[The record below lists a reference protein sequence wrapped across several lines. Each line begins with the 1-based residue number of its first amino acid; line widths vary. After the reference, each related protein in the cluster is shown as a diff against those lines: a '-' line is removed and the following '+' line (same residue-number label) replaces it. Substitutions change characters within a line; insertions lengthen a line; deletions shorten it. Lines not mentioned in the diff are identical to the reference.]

1 MGNIAIIPA
10 RGGSKRI
17 PGKNIKDFLGKPII
31 AYSIEVAIKSGLF
44 TEVMVSTDS
53 EEIAEVA
60 RTYGATVPFIRS
72 SKNADDFATTTDVLQ
87 EVLQTYKD
95 LKHLNFEY
103 GCCIYPTAPFTSAD
117 HLKAGFLKMKNQK
130 LDSVFPVVAFSYPI
144 WRGLE
149 IVDGERAKMIWPE
162 HLNSRSQDLKK
173 VFHDAGQWYWFNT
186 STLMDTLYTK
196 NSGCVALDEKEVQ
209 DIDTETDWEL
219 AEMKF
224 KILHKDGN
232 ETNHKG

>member
-1 MGNIAIIPA
+1 MGSIAIIPA

-31 AYSIEVAIKSGLF
+31 AYSIEAAINSGLF

-60 RTYGATVPFIRS
+60 KKYGAKVPFIRS
-72 SKNADDFATTTDVLQ
+72 SKNADDFATTIDVLL
-87 EVLQTYKD
+87 EVLENYKGE
-95 LKHLNFEY
+95 KHMDFDY

-117 HLKAGFLKMKNQK
+117 HLKTGFLKMENQK
-130 LDSVFPVVAFSYPI
+130 LDIVFPVVAFSYPI

-149 IVDGERAKMIWPE
+149 VVDGEKVKMIWPE
-162 HLNSRSQDLKK
+162 YLNTRSQDLKK

-186 STLMDTLYTK
+186 STLKDTLYTN
-196 NSGCVALDEKEVQ
+196 NSGYVALDEKHVQ

-224 KILHKDGN
+224 RIIHKDGK
-232 ETNHKG
+232 ETSHKG